1 MRAKPHPG
9 VFLRTAWMLGVQPEE
24 CIGVEDAAAGIL
36 AIKAARMYAIGI
48 GAIPALA
55 PAGADA
61 VIPNIAALA
70 ISGYLGVVAR
80 RPGTPGRQLTVT
92 VWLDRVKPTH
102 PGHASRIEVRADNRA
117 SVYIPARLVTL
128 PLSSLLSATLGRRV
142 HQGPQFES
150 FPIQEAARVSN
161 GTPVV

>member
-1 MRAKPHPG
+1 LLYATRFTGHLVRIGVASSSRNATDIVRATGLFERLDAIVDGSAIVRAKPNPE

-70 ISGYLGVVAR
+70 ISGYLG
-80 RPGTPGRQLTVT
+80 
-92 VWLDRVKPTH
+92 
-102 PGHASRIEVRADNRA
+102 
-117 SVYIPARLVTL
+117 
-128 PLSSLLSATLGRRV
+128 
-142 HQGPQFES
+142 
-150 FPIQEAARVSN
+150 
-161 GTPVV
+161 